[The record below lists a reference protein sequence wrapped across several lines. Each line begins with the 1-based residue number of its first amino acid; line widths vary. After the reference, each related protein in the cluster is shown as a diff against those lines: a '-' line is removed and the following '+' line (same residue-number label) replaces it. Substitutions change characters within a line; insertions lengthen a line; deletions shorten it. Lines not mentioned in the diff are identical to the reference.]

1 MSDASTAPPP
11 PPSSPSPRDPERP
24 FGYQAE
30 LKRKALHLLALVV
43 PLGMYL
49 LGRDAALWILVPV
62 TSMAVGADV
71 LRAYW
76 KPFNRKIRSIF
87 GPLMRTEELPD
98 VGAGVVINGATSVLI
113 GGTLLTLFV
122 PLRIAVPVFVMT
134 MIADAAAALV
144 GRAIGRH
151 RWPGRSHTVEGS
163 LAFVA
168 AGLLVLAFFPLSWTA
183 RLTATLSA
191 AVAEAAPLPVND
203 NIAVPL
209 IAAAAVWSV
218 GV

>member
-1 MSDASTAPPP
+1 MSDTSTAPPS
-11 PPSSPSPRDPERP
+11 PSSSPAPQDSERP

-43 PLGMYL
+43 PLGMHL
-49 LGRDAALWILVPV
+49 LGRDLALWILIPV

-76 KPFNRKIRSIF
+76 QPFNQHIRTIF

-98 VGAGVVINGATSVLI
+98 VGGGVVINGATSVLI
-113 GGTLLTLFV
+113 SGTLLTLFV

-168 AGLLVLAFFPLSWTA
+168 SGLLVLAFFPLSWTA
-183 RLTATLSA
+183 RIAATFSA

-209 IAAAAVWSV
+209 IAAAVVW
-218 GV
+218 GIGM